1 MASEE
6 VKRGG
11 KHKRGER
18 GSTEEEEEEVCK
30 RPNMASK
37 DNETCRIDEEGKNK
51 EPSNLELKEMLVDIK
66 IEISNAA
73 RESNKFENEIAA
85 LRNVTEEQRVELD
98 ALTLSVKEVQ
108 DKNRT
113 LEAELHTAVR
123 KSDEQ
128 QEEIS
133 ELYFLQDNLEQY
145 TRKQS
150 LELCGIPDSAYTSTE
165 EAVLQLAEKLDVP
178 MVSEDINIS
187 HKIKGKGPG
196 QSKILV
202 KFQSHKAKSKMYKA
216 RTKLKNIRFSDVF
229 PSASSA
235 TRVAAGDGR
244 IFINENL
251 TTYRKELLKK
261 ANDKRK
267 DGLVFSAWS
276 LDGKIFVKTS
286 PEGRPVQIFEKED
299 LEDL

>member
-1 MASEE
+1 MASQ
-6 VKRGG
+6 
-11 KHKRGER
+11 
-18 GSTEEEEEEVCK
+18 
-30 RPNMASK
+30 

-51 EPSNLELKEMLVDIK
+51 EPTNLELKEMLVDIK

-73 RESNKFENEIAA
+73 RESNKFANEIAA
-85 LRNVTEEQRVELD
+85 LRNVIEEQRVELD
-98 ALTLSVKEVQ
+98 ALTLSVKEAQ
-108 DKNRT
+108 DKNRI
-113 LEAELHTAVR
+113 LEAELHAAVR
-123 KSDEQ
+123 KTDEQ
-128 QEEIS
+128 QEEIG

-165 EAVLQLAEKLDVP
+165 EAVLQLAEKLDFP

-202 KFQSHKAKSKMYKA
+202 KFQSHKAKSRMYKA

-229 PSASSA
+229 PTASSA

-251 TTYRKELLKK
+251 TSYRKELLKK
-261 ANDKRK
+261 ANDKRN
-267 DGLVFSAWS
+267 DRPVFSAWS

>member
-18 GSTEEEEEEVCK
+18 GSTEEEEEVCK
-30 RPNMASK
+30 RPNMASQ

-51 EPSNLELKEMLVDIK
+51 EPTNLELKEMLVDIK

-73 RESNKFENEIAA
+73 RESNKFANEIAA
-85 LRNVTEEQRVELD
+85 LRNLIEEQRVELD
-98 ALTLSVKEVQ
+98 ALTLSVKEAQ

-113 LEAELHTAVR
+113 LEAELHAAVR
-123 KSDEQ
+123 KTDEQ
-128 QEEIS
+128 QEEIA

-165 EAVLQLAEKLDVP
+165 EAVLQLAEKPDVP

-202 KFQSHKAKSKMYKA
+202 KFQSHKAKIRMYKA

-229 PSASSA
+229 PTASSA

-251 TTYRKELLKK
+251 TSYRKELLKK